1 MAGAKVF
8 TQWTKFGKL
17 PFGRWLFG
25 KIVGI
30 TVPYAASIDAGV
42 GLLVEGRALV
52 RLDDRRAPMRSCS
65 LCSGISYID
74 EGFFAW
80 RRLASI

>member
-42 GLLVEGRALV
+42 EGRALV

-65 LCSGISYID
+65 WCSGIPYID

-80 RRLASI
+80 RRFASI